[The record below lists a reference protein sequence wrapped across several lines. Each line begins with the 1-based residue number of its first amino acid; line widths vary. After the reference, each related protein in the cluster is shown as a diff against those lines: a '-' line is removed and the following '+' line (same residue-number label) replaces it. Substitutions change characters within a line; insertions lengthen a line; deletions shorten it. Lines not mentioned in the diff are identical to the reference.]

1 MVDNSKMQSNP
12 RGVGGVDPSELRA
25 RRGTIAIGITTYNR
39 EDYFRESARSVAEHL
54 SGLVDAVYVHD
65 DGSDEQ
71 SFATHQEI
79 IQTELV
85 GRFPRVCARGGTKSG
100 NHGVAYSKNRLL
112 EKMLADGADWL
123 FLLEDDILI
132 TSPQAVS
139 GYLKAC
145 RESGL
150 AHLSYAHHGPANAA
164 GSREVNGAISYY
176 HHYVGAWCVYS
187 RQCLEDVGLF
197 DEGFT
202 NAWEHVQHT
211 IRLAGAGYTEPR
223 PWYVADATGSEF
235 WLEEIPGSFEN
246 SAIRP
251 RADCQ
256 ANIDGGLSHWRASS
270 PKTYELIFG

>member
-1 MVDNSKMQSNP
+1 
-12 RGVGGVDPSELRA
+12 
-25 RRGTIAIGITTYNR
+25 
-39 EDYFRESARSVAEHL
+39 
-54 SGLVDAVYVHD
+54 
-65 DGSDEQ
+65 
-71 SFATHQEI
+71 
-79 IQTELV
+79 LV
-85 GRFPRVCARGGTKSG
+85 GRFSHVSDWGGTKSG
-100 NHGVAYSKNRLL
+100 NHGVAHSKNRLL
-112 EKMLADGADWL
+112 EEMLADGADWL

-139 GYLKAC
+139 GYLRAC

-150 AHLSYAHHGPANAA
+150 AHLSYAHHGPANAD
-164 GSREVNGAISYY
+164 GPREVDGGVSYY
-176 HHYVGAWCVYS
+176 RHYVGAWCVYS

-211 IRLAGAGYTEPR
+211 LRLAEAGYTEPR

-235 WLEEIPGSFEN
+235 WLKEIPGSFDN

-256 ANIDGGLSHWRASS
+256 ANIDDGLSHWRVSS
-270 PKTYELIFG
+270 PETYELIFG